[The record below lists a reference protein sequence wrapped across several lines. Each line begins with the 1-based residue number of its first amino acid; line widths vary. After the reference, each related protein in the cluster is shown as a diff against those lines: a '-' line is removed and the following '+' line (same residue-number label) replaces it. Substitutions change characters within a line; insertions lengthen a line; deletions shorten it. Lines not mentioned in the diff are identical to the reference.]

1 MSLVGGAVS
10 VPREIVVAV
19 AVAVVV
25 VVIESNVNLELDLA
39 YLLGLLLGL
48 ARLLLLKD
56 DLSLL
61 HSYTAPLL
69 DAIRYATG
77 EGLTA

>member
-1 MSLVGGAVS
+1 M
-10 VPREIVVAV
+10 PCEIVVTVTV
-19 AVAVVV
+19 AFVV
-25 VVIESNVNLELDLA
+25 VVIVLNFDLDLNLA

-48 ARLLLLKD
+48 ARLLLLKN

-69 DAIRYATG
+69 GAMRCDAIRERA
-77 EGLTA
+77 

>member
-1 MSLVGGAVS
+1 MAV
-10 VPREIVVAV
+10 PCEIVVTV
-19 AVAVVV
+19 TVTFVV
-25 VVIESNVNLELDLA
+25 VVIVLNFDLDLNLA

-48 ARLLLLKD
+48 ARLLLLKN

-69 DAIRYATG
+69 GAMRCDAIRERA
-77 EGLTA
+77 